1 MSDDKQLE
9 KKSEE
14 LYAYVRE
21 FAEVKLESEIKREDS
36 LVQQSSTMQTAFS
49 FTTAA
54 LFMIAPIVVGYR
66 GNLTLE
72 FLLVVFSSIT
82 ALLLLSLIFASF
94 AQNRQLT
101 TTFPDT
107 DAFTKNVED
116 NYQSYLSQAQRDKAL
131 AELIGKVQKNKSELN
146 DKRVK
151 RIRWSMW
158 FFYAALALSVVWFI
172 IAIIILF
179 K

>member
-1 MSDDKQLE
+1 MADDKQLE
-9 KKSEE
+9 KQSEE

-36 LVQQSSTMQTAFS
+36 LVQQSSTMQSAFS

-54 LFMIAPIVVGYR
+54 LFMIAPMVVEYR
-66 GNLTLE
+66 GNLTLK

-82 ALLLLSLIFASF
+82 ALLLLSLLFASL

-107 DAFTKNVED
+107 DTFTKNVDD

-151 RIRWSMW
+151 RIRWSMR
-158 FFYAALALSVVWFI
+158 FFYAALALSAVWFT

>member
-1 MSDDKQLE
+1 MANNEQIEKQ
-9 KKSEE
+9 SEE

-36 LVQQSSTMQTAFS
+36 LIQQSSTMQTAFS

-54 LFMIAPIVVGYR
+54 LFMIAPIVIEYS
-66 GNLTLE
+66 GNISLE
-72 FLLVVFSSIT
+72 FFLAAFSSIT
-82 ALLLLSLIFASF
+82 ALLLLSLLFASL

-107 DAFTKNVED
+107 EAFEKNVED
-116 NYQSYLSQAQRDKAL
+116 NYQSYLSQAQRDKSL
-131 AELIGKVQKNKSELN
+131 AELIGKVQKNKSDIN

-151 RIRWSMW
+151 RIKWSMR
-158 FFYAALALSVVWFI
+158 FFYSALALSVVWYVV
-172 IAIIILF
+172 ALIIIF
-179 K
+179 G